1 MRCEAY
7 IEINHEPCRDPMLA
21 ELVLAALH
29 REERSSGPSTPCES
43 TDVVSGLW
51 IIELPPRLAH
61 PARRDRQMAARIE
74 IDRQVAFVVVEL
86 P

>member
-7 IEINHEPCRDPMLA
+7 IEINQEPCRDPILA
-21 ELVLAALH
+21 ERVLAALH
-29 REERSSGPSTPCES
+29 REERSAGQSTPCES

-51 IIELPPRLAH
+51 IIELPPRLAF
-61 PARRDRQMAARIE
+61 RVQRDRQIAARVE
-74 IDRQVAFVVVEL
+74 IDGRVAMVGVGL